1 MKLIHIFTTIILLMS
16 AICSCR
22 TVRYV
27 PVASSS
33 TVRDSVNIT
42 DSTAIRW
49 IEKTVDSVRIRDSV
63 VITQDENGNILKEEY
78 YRETERYK
86 SLEREYNELLRKY
99 EALKAA
105 KADTIRV
112 PYPVERELTR
122 WQRFK
127 LDIGG
132 VAIGVVAA
140 ALLSIVVWL
149 VLRFRKR

>member
-1 MKLIHIFTTIILLMS
+1 MKLVHLFITIILLMS

-127 LDIGG
+127 LDVGG
-132 VAIGVVAA
+132 IAVGVVAA
-140 ALLSIVVWL
+140 SLLAIVVWL
-149 VLRFRKR
+149 VIRSRKR

>member
-1 MKLIHIFTTIILLMS
+1 MRLIHLFIAIILLAS

-22 TVRYV
+22 SVKYV
-27 PVASSS
+27 PVESSS
-33 TVRDSVNIT
+33 TVRDSVNVI

-49 IEKTVDSVRIRDSV
+49 IERTVDSVRIRDSV
-63 VITQDENGNILKEEY
+63 VITQDENGNILKQEY

-86 SLEREYNELLRKY
+86 SLEREYDELLRKY

-105 KADTIRV
+105 KTDSIRV

-132 VAIGVVAA
+132 IAIGVVAA

>member
-1 MKLIHIFTTIILLMS
+1 MKKILYFIATILLTS

-22 TVRYV
+22 SVRYV

-105 KADTIRV
+105 KTDTIRV
-112 PYPVERELTR
+112 PYPVKKELTR
-122 WQRFK
+122 WEKAK

-132 VAIGVVAA
+132 IAIGVVAA
-140 ALLSIVVWL
+140 AVLAVVVWL
-149 VLRFRKR
+149 VIRTRRK

>member
-1 MKLIHIFTTIILLMS
+1 MKKILYFIAIILLTS

-22 TVRYV
+22 SVRYV
-27 PVASSS
+27 PVESSS
-33 TVRDSVNIT
+33 TVRDSVNVI

-49 IEKTVDSVRIRDSV
+49 IERTVDSVRIRDSV

-105 KADTIRV
+105 KTDTIRV

-127 LDIGG
+127 LDVGG
-132 VAIGVVAA
+132 IAIGTAIAA
-140 ALLSIVVWL
+140 VLAVVVWL
-149 VLRFRKR
+149 VIRFRRK